1 MCERGLLT
9 DQTTPRRCL
18 LGGHVHY
25 ILTFLFFFFA
35 VKRPHSGPP
44 KAVER
49 LSNEQRS
56 AALPQPV
63 AVSSSGAG
71 SGWAVGPDY

>member
-25 ILTFLFFFFA
+25 ILTFLFFFA

-71 SGWAVGPDY
+71 SGRAVGPDY